1 MTTRERTVA
10 GALIAAILG
19 AVLFIVAYATGGDR
33 LAEGMSLA
41 LAAAGLCAAAC
52 GYAFW
57 LIPPQTVTD
66 HREEWELRDSAA
78 SDSQC
83 HPELV
88 EGPSRARRG
97 PQSLPR
103 HKALTA
109 LLYAAAGA
117 FATALLLPLRS
128 LGTSSFADALPHS
141 KWRKGTRLIR
151 ENGSLVH
158 ANDLD
163 VDSFLTVFPEGA
175 AGDPMSQTMLLRAPD
190 DAAPQARGFIAYSK
204 ICTHAGCPV
213 ALYRS
218 KAKQLMC
225 PCHQSVFDVLNN
237 GSVVS
242 GPADHALPRL
252 PLEIDAEGY
261 VCAVGDFIGDLGP
274 SFWQRNG

>member
-19 AVLFIVAYATGGDR
+19 AVLFIVAYASGGDR

-78 SDSQC
+78 RDS
-83 HPELV
+83 
-88 EGPSRARRG
+88 RG
-97 PQSLPR
+97 PQRLPR

-117 FATALLLPLRS
+117 FATALLIPLRS

-190 DAAPQARGFIAYSK
+190 DVAPQARGFIAYSK

-252 PLEIDAEGY
+252 PLEIDAQGY
-261 VCAVGDFIGDLGP
+261 VRAVGDFIGDLGP